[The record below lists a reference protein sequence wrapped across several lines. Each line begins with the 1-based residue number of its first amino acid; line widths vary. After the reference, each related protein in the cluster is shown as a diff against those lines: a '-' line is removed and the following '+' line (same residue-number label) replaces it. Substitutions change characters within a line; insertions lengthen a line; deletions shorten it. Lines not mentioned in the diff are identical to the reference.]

1 MTKFNN
7 VPINSFLKER
17 EDRFK
22 PEEANKKGLKRIEK
36 IDFSGNIHLI
46 NGKDTHTGMILVK
59 KGDLLISGI
68 NVEKGAIAVYTGGED
83 VLATIHYSS
92 YKIDKTKIDVD
103 YFKWFLKSQT
113 FKDIVN
119 ANIGCGIKTE
129 LKPKKFLP
137 LIIPLPDLVN
147 QIEIRKKIDSIENEI
162 KELELLNYK
171 NEDYIKKLRQ
181 TIFQEAVSGKLISQD
196 PNDEPV
202 SELLKKIIFEKEKLI
217 REKKIRKEK
226 PILSITQDE
235 IPYQLPKGW
244 KWVRLGEVCDKIG
257 SGSTPR
263 GGKEVYKASGIK
275 FIRSQ
280 NVYNEGL
287 FFENVAYIDNATHS
301 KMSGTKVLPND
312 ILLNITGGSI
322 GRCALVSSDFDEA
335 NVSQHVTII
344 RLKKGL
350 INKFIH
356 LIILSPFFQDRIMIV
371 QTGGNR
377 EGLAKKNMQ
386 LMLIPLPPLAEQKR
400 IVEKVDQ
407 LMKLCYELEQKVRE
421 NQKNSELLID
431 VVLRG
436 VFEN

>member
-1 MTKFNN
+1 
-7 VPINSFLKER
+7 
-17 EDRFK
+17 
-22 PEEANKKGLKRIEK
+22 
-36 IDFSGNIHLI
+36 
-46 NGKDTHTGMILVK
+46 
-59 KGDLLISGI
+59 
-68 NVEKGAIAVYTGGED
+68 
-83 VLATIHYSS
+83 
-92 YKIDKTKIDVD
+92 
-103 YFKWFLKSQT
+103 
-113 FKDIVN
+113 
-119 ANIGCGIKTE
+119 
-129 LKPKKFLP
+129 
-137 LIIPLPDLVN
+137 
-147 QIEIRKKIDSIENEI
+147 
-162 KELELLNYK
+162 
-171 NEDYIKKLRQ
+171 
-181 TIFQEAVSGKLISQD
+181 
-196 PNDEPV
+196 
-202 SELLKKIIFEKEKLI
+202 
-217 REKKIRKEK
+217 
-226 PILSITQDE
+226 
-235 IPYQLPKGW
+235 
-244 KWVRLGEVCDKIG
+244 LGEVCDKIG